1 MTSAA
6 DLPETSAGAR
16 RIRGRLIRGSGIYL
30 LTSTALRLIGFAV
43 LSIYSRFL
51 TPRDFGIVSIAESAS
66 LAVGIVAGLGL
77 ENAVRR
83 LYFQYS
89 ADNTLLRSYLG
100 TVFRLAAAA
109 GAIILAFAYLMG
121 PWIVSRF
128 IQTSPI
134 HFFPYLALPVAT
146 AISSQLLSCSL
157 VVFQCQERHLAY
169 SGFVVLQ
176 SLSTTLFTLVLV
188 VFTHHGAAGL
198 LFARAL
204 GTCLT
209 LIISAIV
216 AIPLLRS
223 PTDSTY
229 IRETL
234 HISIPLMFHA
244 LMAAG
249 LVVIDRFILQHY
261 RPLSEVG
268 LYSLAYS
275 FGMMM
280 TLFSGSIYRGWAPL
294 FYSLHQNGREGRE
307 TAGRISGDLMLL
319 MSLLACAG
327 SLLAPF
333 CVRWLFDRRYW
344 PAASIVPILICA
356 YLCHSGFTFFQ
367 LSLIQVQRTWL
378 ISMASGVALCSNVAF
393 NLAWTPKFGI
403 VGAAFATLAAY
414 GIEVGLA
421 AILAQRA
428 NRLPYGWLRPSVALL
443 VGALGLAC
451 SRRMLFTV
459 STSMIVSSILVG
471 CVVLSTRNLFRT
483 ARDAAKNKY
492 PPNFTVS
499 SHSRGPDRNR

>member
-30 LTSTALRLIGFAV
+30 LTSTALRLIGFVV

-51 TPRDFGIVSIAESAS
+51 TPRDFGIVSIAESVS

-77 ENAVRR
+77 ENAARR

-89 ADNTLLRSYLG
+89 ADNTMLRSYLG
-100 TVFRLAAAA
+100 TVFRLAGAA
-109 GAIILAFAYLMG
+109 GAIILAFAYLLG
-121 PWIVSRF
+121 PWVVSRF
-128 IQTSPI
+128 VETSPI
-134 HFFPYLALPVAT
+134 HFFPYLALPIAT

-169 SGFVVLQ
+169 SGFVALQ
-176 SLSTTLFTLVLV
+176 SLLTTLFTLGLV
-188 VFTHHGAAGL
+188 VFTHHGAVGL

-209 LIISAIV
+209 LIVAAIV

-223 PTDSTY
+223 ATDSTY

-268 LYSLAYS
+268 LYSVAYS

-294 FYSLHQNGREGRE
+294 FYSLHQNGKEGRE

-319 MSLLACAG
+319 MSLLAFAG

-367 LSLIQVQRTWL
+367 LSLIQVRRTWL